1 MVLKIS
7 YLQAIEGEEKSGGVN
22 TQWTTSQSS
31 FVQTYLANLVS
42 EDKKTST
49 DFKKVHLNL
58 CA

>member
-7 YLQAIEGEEKSGGVN
+7 YFQAIEGEEKSGGVN

-49 DFKKVHLNL
+49 DFKKVRLNL